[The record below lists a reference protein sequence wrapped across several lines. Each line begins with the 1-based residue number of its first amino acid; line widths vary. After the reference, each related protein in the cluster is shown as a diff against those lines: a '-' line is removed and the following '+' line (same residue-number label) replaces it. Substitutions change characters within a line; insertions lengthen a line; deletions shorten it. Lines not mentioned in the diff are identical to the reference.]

1 MTSLPPLGCLPAART
16 LFGAH
21 QSGCVSYINTNAQE
35 FNKKVNS
42 AASQLQ
48 KNLPGLKIVIF
59 DIFKPLYD
67 VIKSPSNYGWYTMQI
82 LISEQIVSLID
93 VRELKPLFFF
103 FLLYVCVCRVYR
115 SSKRVLWNR
124 DSGDNR
130 VFVQS

>member
-1 MTSLPPLGCLPAART
+1 MNLLTIFIHILCGQNLYGLGARKIGVTSLPPLGCLPAART

-48 KNLPGLKIVIF
+48 KNLPELKIVIF

-67 VIKSPSNYGWYTMQI
+67 VIKSPSNYG
-82 LISEQIVSLID
+82 
-93 VRELKPLFFF
+93 
-103 FLLYVCVCRVYR
+103 
-115 SSKRVLWNR
+115 
-124 DSGDNR
+124 
-130 VFVQS
+130 